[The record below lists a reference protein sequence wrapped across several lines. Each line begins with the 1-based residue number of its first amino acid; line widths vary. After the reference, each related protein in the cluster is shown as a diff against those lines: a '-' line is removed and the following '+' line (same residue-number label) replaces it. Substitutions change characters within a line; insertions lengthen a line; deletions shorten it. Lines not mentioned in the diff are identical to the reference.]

1 MEAGDMW
8 TWRSADSLFKPGTA
22 AKADEWMEKGRLC
35 EQQHRLRSAIDAY
48 EHAARSPDR
57 GTASSANYC
66 LGRLYEERRRFSSAI
81 RAYRRATMSADHD
94 MAASA
99 NYHLGRLYEH
109 RHRRALAIGAYER
122 AVRLGG
128 ADAAR
133 AREAVARLRPLSRA
147 ANQ

>member
-1 MEAGDMW
+1 MW

-35 EQQHRLRSAIDAY
+35 EQQNRLPSAINAY

-57 GTASSANYC
+57 GTAASASYC
-66 LGRLYEERRRFSSAI
+66 LGRLYEEQRRFSSAI
-81 RAYRRATMSADHD
+81 KAFRRATGSADHD

-109 RHRRALAIGAYER
+109 RHRRASAIGAYER
-122 AVRLGG
+122 AIRLDG
-128 ADAAR
+128 ADSAR
-133 AREAVARLRPLSRA
+133 AREALSRLRLDPTP
-147 ANQ
+147 Q